1 MNGFKNIYYNR
12 YSNRRTLWAINDEG
26 KTVKKRIKPNIEYYI
41 ADDSGEE
48 PEMRDIW
55 GTPVKK
61 QVSRSM
67 KSLKNAIEMGNL
79 KTCEATIDQEIKFLQ
94 KSYGNKK
101 IEIDIDNYNICTLD
115 IEVEVGEDPKP
126 FETMV
131 EECDN
136 VINCIT
142 AHYSK
147 TGKTYTWG
155 NQEYT
160 GNHLEEDPNWTYYY
174 IPDES
179 AMLASFIKHFRRQHV
194 DIITGWNVKH
204 FDMRYLID
212 RTEVLDI
219 DLSFSP
225 LNVYEESWDRDQYDN
240 KIKYYKIAGIS
251 QLDGQAL
258 YKNFTYKKEVSY
270 SLNYIATKVAGM
282 SKIKL
287 DDAINIAYKTNWN
300 QFVEYNIVDVDA
312 VRAIEEKKKFIE
324 LTITLCTQAMIPFE
338 GVFSSIKVITGY
350 MLSYLHQFG
359 LVMPDSERGE
369 KEKYPGAFV
378 KAIRGVYGQ
387 LVSYDFAS
395 LYPTIIRMFNI
406 SPETLVMHP
415 DEDEIPNLIKT
426 PASVYYECDTP
437 KGHFEVS
444 GIYYKKDKQGVLP
457 RIVETIYFERVDFK
471 NKAKCA
477 FGIENGYTVE
487 QIANDQHWDMEKAQK
502 IYDEVK
508 EEGFS
513 EQFYDS
519 QQMIR
524 KILINS
530 MYGVLGNRFFSFYNI
545 KNAMAI
551 TIAGR
556 DVIEYVSDAV
566 NNYFHKHW
574 HKTFWKH
581 FPEYTHLK
589 GKVPQITGDMIP
601 VVDTDSNYVALSE
614 VIEGL
619 GLEFETDEEYRKW
632 VDNFDTVF
640 LTPFFNKILKIY
652 AKNYNAENLHDFKR
666 EKIITRKLVLK
677 KKKYADIVIENEGKV
692 YPKPKLSITG
702 IDMVKTTTPTF
713 FKTSSEEILR
723 SMLVDNDPELIK
735 DKLRAYKEEFMK
747 ADIVNISAPRSV
759 NNYGKWAEDVDTY
772 IKNGETYIQKGTPQ
786 HVGASINYN
795 FLIKKKKIMTPFI
808 GNGSKIK
815 VVYVNPN
822 NILQVPI
829 VAYVGEYP
837 PEFEEHFRID
847 YETQWYKGFIKMIE
861 DFYDAFDW
869 GDVILEKTNINKFIT
884 F

>member
-1 MNGFKNIYYNR
+1 MNGYKNIFYNKM
-12 YSNRRTLWAINDEG
+12 SNRITIWEINDEG
-26 KTVKKRIKPNIEYYI
+26 KTVKRRVRPDIEYYI
-41 ADDSGEE
+41 EDESKES
-48 PEMRDIW
+48 PISDIF

-61 QVSRSM
+61 QVSRSV
-67 KSLKNAIEMGNL
+67 KALRRAIEMGNL
-79 KTCEATIDQEIKFLQ
+79 KTCEANIEQDIKFLQ
-94 KSYGNKK
+94 KRYSGKQV
-101 IEIDIDNYNICTLD
+101 EIDMKNYNICTID
-115 IEVEVGEDPKP
+115 IEVEVGDDPKP
-126 FETMV
+126 FEDMV
-131 EECDN
+131 EECGN
-136 VINCIT
+136 VVNAIT
-142 AHYSK
+142 VHFSK

-155 NQEYT
+155 NREYT
-160 GNHLEEDPNWTYYY
+160 GDYLDTDPDWTYFY
-174 IPDES
+174 IPDE
-179 AMLASFIKHFRRQHV
+179 AKMLESFIAHFRRQRV
-194 DIITGWNVKH
+194 DIITGWNAKY

-225 LNVYEESWDRDQYDN
+225 LDIYEEAADN
-240 KIKYYKIAGIS
+240 DAFGNKLKYYKIAGIS

-270 SLNYIATKVAGM
+270 SLQYIGIKVCKEG
-282 SKIKL
+282 KL
-287 DDAINIAYKTNWN
+287 DLDDSINKAYETNWN
-300 QFVEYNIVDVDA
+300 QFLEYNIQDVLL
-312 VRAIEEKKKFIE
+312 VTKIEAKKKFIE

-338 GVFSSIKVITGY
+338 SVFSSIRVITGY

-359 LVMPDSERGE
+359 LVMPDVERGE
-369 KEKYPGAFV
+369 KEPYPGAFV
-378 KAIRGVYGQ
+378 KAIRGVYSQ

-415 DEDEIPNLIKT
+415 DEEEIPNLIKT
-426 PASVYYECDTP
+426 PGSILYECKTP
-437 KGHFEVS
+437 KGEFAVS
-444 GIYYKKDKQGVLP
+444 GIYYKKDKQGILP

-477 FGIENGYTVE
+477 YGIEHGYSVE
-487 QIANDQHWDMEKAQK
+487 QIAKDQHWDMEKAQK

-513 EQFYDS
+513 EQYYDS

-556 DVIEYVSDAV
+556 DVIEYVSDSV
-566 NNYFHKHW
+566 NDYFHKYW
-574 HKTFWKH
+574 HKTFWKY
-581 FPEYTHLK
+581 FPEYEHLK
-589 GKVPQITGDMIP
+589 GKIPQIKKDMIP
-601 VVDTDSNYVALSE
+601 VVDTDSNYICLSE

-619 GLEFETDEEYRKW
+619 GLTFANDEEYRIW
-632 VDNFDTVF
+632 VDNFDVVF
-640 LTPFFNKILKIY
+640 LTPFFNKILKLY
-652 AKNYNAENLHDFKR
+652 AKKYNAENLHDFKR

-692 YPKPKLSITG
+692 YPEPELSITG

-713 FKTSSEEILR
+713 FKSAARTVLE
-723 SMLVDNDPELIK
+723 SMLVDNDPVK
-735 DKLRAYKEEFMK
+735 VQDMLRDYKHEFMES
-747 ADIVNISAPRSV
+747 DIVNISAPRSV
-759 NNYGKWAEDVDTY
+759 NNYGKYAEDL
-772 IKNGETYIQKGTPQ
+772 ETYMENDGVFIKPKTPQ
-786 HVGASINYN
+786 HVRASINYN
-795 FLIKKKKIMTPFI
+795 FFIKKKKIMTPFV

-822 NILQVPI
+822 NILQTEVI
-829 VAYVGEYP
+829 AYVGKFP
-837 PEFEEHFRID
+837 KEFHQYFKID

-869 GDVILEKTNINKFIT
+869 GDVILEKTNINSFMS